1 MGSMVSGL
9 ADAVLGV
16 AEGVG
21 LSSDTVARYRKCCGV
36 VVKFCDRRD
45 LDALSVRVVDEF
57 VACQQER
64 ARRGEIG
71 PNRRNALVKSARM
84 MLEFQATGAVA
95 WRMMSPD
102 PDLTL
107 SDSSRDVLEQFAV
120 AAGLELAPGSVRLLA
135 SEIRQF
141 LAYLDRIGR
150 GALGTVTADDVR
162 GFMVE
167 MAPRRPAG
175 TANVVWSLKRFFAFL
190 NIAGLSDVRIDG
202 LLAHAAPRRVRR
214 CRALPVRRPA
224 VSLRESRP
232 GPPAGRGTPVLLA
245 VSTGLRCC
253 DIVALRLD
261 QIDWRHDE
269 IQLVQAKTS
278 RPLVLPL
285 PALAGNAVAE
295 WILHGRPDCDAP
307 EVFVRLQPPFV
318 KLGNSTGSTLM
329 RRRLTR
335 AGIDHVAHD
344 GKSFHALRRT
354 AGTRLIESG
363 AGLPLAAQILGHA
376 RIDSSRRYF
385 ALASEQIRQCCL
397 PLENFACVKEGC
409 DEHVHQQFRT
419 RDRGD
424 ARLADLAGAH
434 PARHAERDGR
444 FRQVLRVAAPRR

>member
-36 VVKFCDRRD
+36 VVKLCDQRD
-45 LDALSVRVVDEF
+45 LDALSGSVVGEF

-71 PNRRNALVKSARM
+71 PNRRNALVKSARL
-84 MLEFQATGAVA
+84 MLEFQTTGAVV

-107 SDSSRDVLEQFAV
+107 SESSRVVLKQFA
-120 AAGLELAPGSVRLLA
+120 AAASLELAPGSVRLLA
-135 SEIRQF
+135 GEIRQF
-141 LAYLDRIGR
+141 LAYLDRTGR

-167 MAPRRPAG
+167 VAPRRPAG
-175 TANVVWSLKRFFAFL
+175 IGNVVWSLKRFFAFL
-190 NIAGLSDVRIDG
+190 NAAGLRDVRVDG
-202 LLAHAAPRRVRR
+202 LLAHAAPRRVR
-214 CRALPVRRPA
+214 ALPCFT
-224 VSLRESRP
+224 REET
-232 GPPAGRGTPVLLA
+232 GRLLGGIDTGTPCGKRDYAMVVLA

-261 QIDWRHDE
+261 EIDWRRDE
-269 IQLVQAKTS
+269 IRLVQAKTS
-278 RPLVLPL
+278 QPLVLPL
-285 PALAGNAVAE
+285 PPLAGNAVAE

-307 EVFVRLQPPFV
+307 EVFVRLKAPLV

-329 RRRLTR
+329 RRRLAR
-335 AGIDHVAHD
+335 AGIDHAAHD

-376 RIDSSRRYF
+376 RINSSGRYF
-385 ALASEQIRQCCL
+385 ALASEQLRQCCL
-397 PLENFACVKEGC
+397 PLQELACMKEG
-409 DEHVHQQFRT
+409 
-419 RDRGD
+419 
-424 ARLADLAGAH
+424 L
-434 PARHAERDGR
+434 
-444 FRQVLRVAAPRR
+444 